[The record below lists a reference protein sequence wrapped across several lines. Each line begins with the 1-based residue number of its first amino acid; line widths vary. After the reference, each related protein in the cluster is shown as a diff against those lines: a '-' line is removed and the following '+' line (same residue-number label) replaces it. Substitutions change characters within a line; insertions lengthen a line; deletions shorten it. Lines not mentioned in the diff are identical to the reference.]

1 MNRAQRRARWQARLR
16 GESSDRAA
24 VAATS
29 ITSAKSTRGPVQA
42 AQQRGSVQLR
52 IDELV
57 LRGFSR
63 GSDRSIALSLEHELG
78 RILTANGVPD
88 AWTRPRFIDRA
99 ATNNIQLRAGES
111 SSSIG
116 RQLAQALY
124 DTASE
129 DGK

>member
-1 MNRAQRRARWQARLR
+1 
-16 GESSDRAA
+16 
-24 VAATS
+24 
-29 ITSAKSTRGPVQA
+29 
-42 AQQRGSVQLR
+42 VQLR